1 MPIENFSAVV
11 FNNLTLVF
19 STKAFLVLFLVFY
32 AVFALILWRQIQ
44 LMSKTLP
51 TMLSPFLKFAG
62 ILHVGVAFSLLLM
75 VLGLF

>member
-1 MPIENFSAVV
+1 MPIENFSATI
-11 FNNLTLVF
+11 FNSLTLVI
-19 STKAFLVLFLVFY
+19 STKVFFVLFLVFY

-51 TMLSPFLKFAG
+51 TMLSPFLKFTG
-62 ILHVGVAFSLLLM
+62 ILHVGVAFSLLLV